1 MKKYVIAF
9 IVSLFIS
16 TIANSQVF
24 VGVGGY
30 GGGVAVSVGGY
41 GGYGYGGYYGGYN
54 PYYQYPV
61 YYPQPVYYQPI
72 YYPQPVYYAP
82 VQPVVY
88 AQPCQTVVP
97 TRERRQEHSG
107 GSNDNQK
114 CGCGHQ

>member
-41 GGYGYGGYYGGYN
+41 GGYGGYYGGYN

-61 YYPQPVYYQPI
+61 YYPQPVYYQPM

-97 TRERRQEHSG
+97 PRERRQEHSG

>member
-1 MKKYVIAF
+1 MKKYIIAF
-9 IVSLFIS
+9 IVSLFVS
-16 TIANSQVF
+16 TIAHSQVF

-30 GGGVAVSVGGY
+30 GGGVAVRVGGY
-41 GGYGYGGYYGGYN
+41 GGYGGYYGGYN

-61 YYPQPVYYQPI
+61 YYPQPVYYQPT

-88 AQPCQTVVP
+88 TQPCQTVVP
-97 TRERRQEHSG
+97 PRERRQEHSG
-107 GSNDNQK
+107 GSNDSQK

>member
-41 GGYGYGGYYGGYN
+41 GGYGGYYGGYN
-54 PYYQYPV
+54 SYYQYPV
-61 YYPQPVYYQPI
+61 YYPQPVYYQPM
-72 YYPQPVYYAP
+72 YYPQPVYYPP
-82 VQPVVY
+82 V
-88 AQPCQTVVP
+88 QTVVYQQP
-97 TRERRQEHSG
+97 IQVTVPVQERTQRDPGACNS
-107 GSNDNQK
+107 SQK
-114 CGCGHQ
+114 CGCSCK

>member
-41 GGYGYGGYYGGYN
+41 GGYGGYYGGYN

-61 YYPQPVYYQPI
+61 YYPQPVYYQPM